1 MQKMRKQGFASDN
14 NAGVHPEVIE
24 AIIRANE
31 GHAIAYGEDEYTA
44 ASKELFYKE
53 FGRDIDIYFVFNGTG
68 ANVVSLMSVTQS
80 FHSVICAETA
90 HIQVDECG
98 APEKIAAC
106 KLITVPTSDGKLTPE
121 LLAPYLHG
129 FDFEHHTQPRVI
141 SISQVTELG
150 TVYKPQE
157 ITDIAQCAHKHGMLL
172 HVDGARVAN
181 AAATLG
187 LTFKQITLDCGVD
200 VLSFGGTKNG
210 MMYGEAVLFF
220 NKSLSLYTKYYRK
233 QATQLA
239 SKMRFISAQFNA
251 YLSNNLWLHNA
262 KHANQ
267 MAQYLIAQLAD
278 IKQITIT
285 QAVEANAVFAIIP
298 QKLIKP
304 LQQEYFFYVWNEQ
317 KNEVRWMCS
326 FDTSKEDIDLFVAAL
341 RKLL

>member
-1 MQKMRKQGFASDN
+1 MRKQGFASDN